1 MNANQKV
8 DLLNEAASLAGD
20 AFEKLAS
27 KAPKSMTYDDAITII
42 VGGMATSIVAQML
55 ANAPTEHHATVKQLA
70 ANVFS
75 RSIDQASRVFAEA
88 ERIVQ

>member
-8 DLLNEAASLAGD
+8 ELLNEAASLAGD

-42 VGGMATSIVAQML
+42 VGGMDATAHLIKS
-55 ANAPTEHHATVKQLA
+55 TGRHAFKGY
-70 ANVFS
+70 N
-75 RSIDQASRVFAEA
+75 E
-88 ERIVQ
+88 